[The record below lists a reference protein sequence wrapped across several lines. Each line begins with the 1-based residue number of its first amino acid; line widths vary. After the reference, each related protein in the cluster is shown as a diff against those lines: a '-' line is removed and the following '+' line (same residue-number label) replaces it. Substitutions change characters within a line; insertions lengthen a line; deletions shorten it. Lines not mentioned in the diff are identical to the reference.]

1 MKTPR
6 RIDRDARQFYLGVV
20 AALAIMAIHG
30 QDTIYDEIVEE
41 VGAEELIRVARRDG
55 ALKWSGLSDYIRR
68 MKENAEFRRGMNIP

>member
-41 VGAEELIRVARRDG
+41 VGAEELIKVARRDG
-55 ALKWSGLSDYIRR
+55 ALKWSGLSGYLKRKRDGEAF
-68 MKENAEFRRGMNIP
+68 MAGDGP